1 MTHANHIVWEQA
13 KRVIEQTQDTPW
25 HRQWRKDKAFEQAQG
40 TPWCRQW
47 RQDRAFARYPL
58 IANDL
63 LTGFVATAVAN
74 GGGLS
79 GNAAGNTWLRRQS
92 ARLVL
97 GAFNVT
103 HDAQALEDYAQA
115 KAEGVYRLVA
125 AAYRKH
131 KKVRAEAVSKRL
143 WARPCTGVAL
153 STLRFKRSTLPTR
166 AEADTAALA
175 KALHMAKN
183 HCIDVAAPHL
193 VTEMTSAQR
202 AVLLAKLSSAAWW
215 RRRLRVLSK
224 RRLEQF
230 QREARRVHKR
240 AGIYVSQLGFEAWQ
254 ARRRANDAMLEGTVA
269 VNQFEQEYTLKELAE
284 VGVANPD
291 IRHAEV
297 MTRIRDTEVEASRKQ
312 HQGVFVTWTLPS
324 RWHAV
329 HAATSQ
335 ANAKYQGATPRQA
348 QAQMQALWA
357 RARTK
362 LGRDGI
368 PIYGLRVVEPHH
380 DGTPHWHLLL
390 WVDPEQLDD
399 LKQVLTHYAL
409 SIDPSEVRGKVEK
422 RIRFEDIDPSR
433 GSAAGYVLKY
443 VTKNINKSDQ
453 HGDVDQYGHE
463 LSSAAPRIAAWSS
476 TWGIRQFQFIGLPS
490 VTVWRE
496 LRRLRDAGDSP
507 FAAAGHADWKAATRP
522 EPEATAYLENLR
534 RAANAGDWDKY
545 LQLTGGVGT
554 KARKRPVRPWTITRM
569 DTSQG
574 EADPQTGE
582 ASDLTKRGQYGE
594 SISAVMGVVV
604 TTALGE
610 TEFLTRF
617 YRWEV
622 KQGGQRSGEAAQ
634 PWTCVNNCTGPD
646 ITPRKPFEEVAIEQ
660 QKRYQAWRESPE
672 AQQEMIDLQ
681 AYEVELQK
689 ALKNTFQTTTFSAD
703 EEYFPPEL
711 GDYEPEGKP
720 AQVEQATVLP
730 TEQSRML
737 WKTLTSTSEASRR
750 EALGID
756 TQQAL
761 RLAAMYFKPPHD
773 EQAQWIRLMQ
783 PSLRESLA
791 LPNGKAI
798 TDSDALSMAA
808 ALWDSPTPRMP
819 IT

>member
-13 KRVIEQTQDTPW
+13 KRVIEQAQDTPW

-40 TPWCRQW
+40 TPWCRKW
-47 RQDRAFARYPL
+47 RQDKVFSRFPL

-63 LTGFVATAVAN
+63 MSGFVTEALVS
-74 GGGLS
+74 GGGLK
-79 GNAAGNTWLRRQS
+79 GNAAGNTWLREQS
-92 ARLVL
+92 AHLVL

-103 HDAQALEDYAQA
+103 HDAQALEDYAHA

-125 AAYRKH
+125 AAHRKH
-131 KKVRAEAVSKRL
+131 KQARAEAISQRL
-143 WARPCTGVAL
+143 WSRPCTGVVL
-153 STLRFKRSTLPTR
+153 SALRFKRFTMPTK
-166 AEADTAALA
+166 AEADAAALA
-175 KALHMAKN
+175 KALHMAES

-193 VTEMTSAQR
+193 VTEMTANQR

-215 RRRLRVLSK
+215 RRRLRALAI

-230 QREARRVHKR
+230 QREAKRVHKR
-240 AGIYVSQLGFEAWQ
+240 AGIYISQLGFEAWQ
-254 ARRRANDAMLEGTVA
+254 GRRRASDAMLEGTVA
-269 VNQFEQEYTLKELAE
+269 VNQFEQEYTLKQLAE

-297 MTRIRDTEVEASRKQ
+297 MTRIRDTEVEANRKQ

-329 HAATSQ
+329 HAANSQ
-335 ANAKYQGATPRQA
+335 ANAKYRGATPRQA
-348 QAQMQALWA
+348 QAQLQALWA
-357 RARTK
+357 RARAK
-362 LGRDGI
+362 LARDGI
-368 PIYGLRVVEPHH
+368 AIYGLRVVEPHH

-390 WVDPEQLDD
+390 WVDPEQLDG

-409 SIDPSEVRGKVEK
+409 SIDPGEVRGQIEK

-463 LSSAAPRIAAWSS
+463 LSSSAPRIAAWSS

-496 LRRLRDAGDSP
+496 LRRLRDADESP
-507 FAAAGHADWKAATRP
+507 FAAASHEGWIAATRP
-522 EPEATAYLENLR
+522 EPEAVAYLETLR

-545 LQLTGGVGT
+545 LQLTGGVGS

-569 DTSQG
+569 DTSQS
-574 EADPQTGE
+574 EADPETGE
-582 ASDLTKRGQYGE
+582 VSDMTKRGQYGE

-604 TTALGE
+604 TTVLGE

-622 KQGGQRSGEAAQ
+622 KQGVQRSGAAAQ
-634 PWTCVNNCTGPD
+634 PWTRVNNCTGPD
-646 ITPRKPFEEVAIEQ
+646 ITPRQPPAWVASDQ

-681 AYEVELQK
+681 AYEQELQK
-689 ALKNTFQTTTFSAD
+689 ALKNTFKTTTFSD
-703 EEYFPPEL
+703 EGEYFPPEL
-711 GDYEPEGKP
+711 GDYEPQRKP
-720 AQVEQATVLP
+720 ATVERAAILPSEESQAFWQL
-730 TEQSRML
+730 
-737 WKTLTSTSEASRR
+737 LTSSSEAPKR

-756 TQQAL
+756 DQQAL

-773 EQAQWIRLMQ
+773 EQAQWMRLMQ
-783 PSLRESLA
+783 PSLREALK

-798 TDSDALSMAA
+798 PESDALSMAA
-808 ALWDSPTPRMP
+808 ALWESPTPRVP